1 MMRDV
6 LTVGESM
13 LRYWVP
19 AGERIESAPQFQ
31 VGVAGAEANVSV
43 ALARMGRSVTWI
55 SRLPD
60 NPLGHRTARAL
71 SAQGVDVSQVIWS
84 PAGRMGTYYVELSAP
99 PRPATVVYDRAGS
112 AASTMTTEDVD
123 WSLLDDTSVAYVSGI
138 TPALS
143 GSCREVTYELM
154 ERAGKAGVPAVFDVN
169 YRARLWEVDEAARV
183 LGDLSNK
190 ADVVI
195 VTEEDARDLFS
206 VAGDP
211 ASVLNGMSRVAGTDR
226 VVLTRGA
233 AGASWKDGGA
243 AGHIPPHP
251 AAVIDP
257 IGAGDAFA
265 AGVIIGLLDG
275 SLPEGV
281 ALGAAMGAI
290 EVGLFG
296 DTFTVDPAEVANL
309 LKGTDRDVSR

>member
-1 MMRDV
+1 MTRDV
-6 LTVGESM
+6 LTIGESM

-19 AGERIESAPQFQ
+19 AGERIESAPQFR

-43 ALARMGRSVTWI
+43 ALARMGRSVTWV

-71 SAQGVDVSQVIWS
+71 LAQGVDVSHVVWS
-84 PAGRMGTYYVELSAP
+84 AEGRMGTYYVELSTP

-112 AASTMTTEDVD
+112 ATSMMTVEDID
-123 WSLLDDTSVAYVSGI
+123 WSLLAGAGVAYISGI

-143 GSCREVTYELM
+143 ASCRGVTFELM
-154 ERAGKAGVPAVFDVN
+154 SRAAAADIPIVFDVN
-169 YRARLWEVDEAARV
+169 YRARLWGIEEAATV
-183 LGDLSNK
+183 LGDLCNR

-206 VAGDP
+206 VSGTP
-211 ASVLNGMSRVAGTDR
+211 ASVLDGMSNFAGTER
-226 VVLTRGA
+226 VILTRGA
-233 AGASWKDGGA
+233 EGASWKDGQA
-243 AGHIPPHP
+243 TGHVPAHA
-251 AAVIDP
+251 AAVLDQ

-265 AGVIIGLLDG
+265 AGAIIGLLDG
-275 SLPEGV
+275 SLPDGV

-290 EVGLFG
+290 EVGLYG
-296 DTFTVDPAEVANL
+296 DMFTIDPSEVANL